1 MEYQG
6 KQENKTMTQTLYEIA
21 RGQRSIDLKTCSLS
35 TLINYKAYTTEAI
48 TKLERSAKEI
58 KGYMVLDTPAGD
70 VACTEVQNLK
80 NELASHI
87 ERQAE
92 IYKDHLSSIDK
103 EIAKRLGAMQA
114 STPCVATTP
123 TNQRQ

>member
-21 RGQRSIDLKTCSLS
+21 RGQSSIDLKTCSLS

-48 TKLERSAKEI
+48 TQLERSAREI
-58 KGYMVLDTPAGD
+58 KEYMVLDTPAGD
-70 VACTEVQNLK
+70 VACTEVKNLK

-92 IYKDHLSSIDK
+92 IYRDHLSSIDK
-103 EIAKRLGAMQA
+103 EIAKRLKTIDMIK
-114 STPCVATTP
+114 
-123 TNQRQ
+123 R

>member
-1 MEYQG
+1 
-6 KQENKTMTQTLYEIA
+6 MTQTRTLYEIA

-58 KGYMVLDTPAGD
+58 KEYMILDTPAGD
-70 VACTEVQNLK
+70 AACTEVQNLK
-80 NELASHI
+80 NELTSRI

-92 IYKDHLSSIDK
+92 IYRDHLSSIDK
-103 EIAKRLGAMQA
+103 EIAKRLKTIDMIK
-114 STPCVATTP
+114 
-123 TNQRQ
+123 R